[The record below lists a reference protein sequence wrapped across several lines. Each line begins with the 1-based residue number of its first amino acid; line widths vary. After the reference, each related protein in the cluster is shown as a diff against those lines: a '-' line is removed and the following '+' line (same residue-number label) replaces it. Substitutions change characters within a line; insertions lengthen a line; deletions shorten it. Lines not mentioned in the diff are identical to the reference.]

1 MNFDITQNLYLKP
14 NVQCELLRGELSER
28 WPGHEN
34 GTLLSEISALIN
46 EDIESSLSPSAMQG
60 YSSAV

>member
-1 MNFDITQNLYLKP
+1 MS
-14 NVQCELLRGELSER
+14 NVNLRGELSER
-28 WPGHEN
+28 WLGHEN

-46 EDIESSLSPSAMQG
+46 EDIKSSLSPSAMPG